1 MEASGSPACRRGSLI
16 LPGPPVRTGRPPTFT
31 GEPFTVQLQQPY
43 TAAEIARLIG
53 GEARGLTDRLVTGLN
68 EINRVSEGDLVY
80 VDHPKWY
87 DKALQSAATTILIDK
102 AVEPPAGKAIIIS
115 PDPCRDYNAL
125 VRRFMPRAGW
135 TETDIRIGA
144 GSEVHPSAVIGPHV
158 TIGEDCIIHP
168 GVVIYERTTIGNRV
182 TIHANSVIGAD
193 PFYYKKRPTG
203 YDKME
208 PCGSVVIEDDVE
220 IGALSTVDRGV
231 SADTRI
237 GRGTKMDNHVQIG
250 HDTIIGA
257 GCLFA
262 AHVAV
267 AGACVIEDGVTLWGQ
282 VGIPSKLRVGKGAV
296 ILGQSGIMSS
306 VEGGRTYLGSPA
318 REAKQKLR
326 EIALS
331 ARLPEIAKKL
341 GL

>member
-1 MEASGSPACRRGSLI
+1 M
-16 LPGPPVRTGRPPTFT
+16 
-31 GEPFTVQLQQPY
+31 QLDKPL
-43 TAAEIARLIG
+43 TAAEIAALIG
-53 GEARGLTDRLVTGLN
+53 AEAKGNAGRLVTGLN
-68 EINRVSEGDLVY
+68 EINRVGVGDLVY

-87 DKALQSAATTILIDK
+87 DKALNSAATTVLIDK
-102 AVEPPAGKAIIIS
+102 EVAPPEGKAIIIS
-115 PDPCRDYNAL
+115 SDPCRDYNL
-125 VRRFMPRAGW
+125 LMRRFMPRVGW
-135 TETDIRIGA
+135 TSENIAIGE
-144 GSEVHPSAVIGPHV
+144 GSQVHPSAVIGPHV
-158 TIGEDCIIHP
+158 RIGKDCIIHP
-168 GVVIYERTTIGNRV
+168 NVVIYERTSIGDRV
-182 TIHANSVIGAD
+182 TIHANAVIGAD

-208 PCGSVVIEDDVE
+208 PGGSVVIEDDVE

-237 GRGTKMDNHVQIG
+237 GHGTKMDNHVQIG
-250 HDTIIGA
+250 HDTIVGA
-257 GCLFA
+257 NCLFA

-306 VEGGRTYLGSPA
+306 VEGGKTYLGSPA

-331 ARLPEIAKKL
+331 ARLSEIAKKL
-341 GL
+341 DL

>member
-1 MEASGSPACRRGSLI
+1 M
-16 LPGPPVRTGRPPTFT
+16 
-31 GEPFTVQLQQPY
+31 QLDKPL
-43 TAAEIARLIG
+43 TAAEIATLIG
-53 GEARGLTDRLVTGLN
+53 AEAKGNTGRLVTGLN
-68 EINRVSEGDLVY
+68 EINRVGEGDLVY

-87 DKALQSAATTILIDK
+87 DKALNSAATTVLIDK
-102 AVEPPAGKAIIIS
+102 EVAPPEGKAIIIS
-115 PDPCRDYNAL
+115 NDPCRDYNL
-125 VRRFMPRAGW
+125 LMRRFMPRAGW
-135 TETDIRIGA
+135 STQHTVIGE
-144 GSEVHPSAVIGPHV
+144 GSQVHPSAVIGPHV
-158 TIGEDCIIHP
+158 RIGKDCIIHP
-168 GVVIYERTTIGNRV
+168 NVVIYERALIGDRV
-182 TIHANSVIGAD
+182 TIHANAVIGAD
-193 PFYYKKRPTG
+193 PFYYKKRSSG

-208 PCGSVVIEDDVE
+208 PGGSVVIEDDVE

-250 HDTIIGA
+250 HDTIVGA
-257 GCLFA
+257 NCLFA

-282 VGIPSKLRVGKGAV
+282 VGIPSKLRVGQGAV

-306 VEGGRTYLGSPA
+306 VEGGKTYLGSPA

-331 ARLPEIAKKL
+331 ARLSEIAKKL
-341 GL
+341 DL

>member
-1 MEASGSPACRRGSLI
+1 M
-16 LPGPPVRTGRPPTFT
+16 
-31 GEPFTVQLQQPY
+31 QLDKPL
-43 TAAEIARLIG
+43 TAAEIAALIG
-53 GEARGLTDRLVTGLN
+53 AEAKGNAGRLVTGLN
-68 EINRVSEGDLVY
+68 EINRVGVGDLVY

-87 DKALQSAATTILIDK
+87 DKALNSAATTVLIDK
-102 AVEPPAGKAIIIS
+102 EVAPPEGKAIIIS
-115 PDPCRDYNAL
+115 SDPCRDYNL
-125 VRRFMPRAGW
+125 LMRRFMPRVGW
-135 TETDIRIGA
+135 ASENISIGE
-144 GSEVHPSAVIGPHV
+144 GSQVHPSAVIGPHV
-158 TIGEDCIIHP
+158 RIGKDCIIHP
-168 GVVIYERTTIGNRV
+168 NVVIYERTSIGDRV
-182 TIHANSVIGAD
+182 TIHANAVIGAD

-208 PCGSVVIEDDVE
+208 PGGSVVIEDDVE

-237 GRGTKMDNHVQIG
+237 GHGTKMDNHVQIG
-250 HDTIIGA
+250 HDTIVGA
-257 GCLFA
+257 DCLFA

-296 ILGQSGIMSS
+296 ILGQSGIISS
-306 VEGGRTYLGSPA
+306 VEGGKTYLGSPA

-331 ARLPEIAKKL
+331 ARLAEIAKKL
-341 GL
+341 DL